1 MNPISGALKFLSTTI
16 LNGIYALIFFLL
28 AARFT
33 TPEFVGMIA
42 TVQLLE
48 VFVSN
53 FTGLLSWYVAS
64 REIAYNLNKDKKL
77 LDDIILT
84 SLGYPFLAIPFIFL
98 LAFVL
103 PRYVVLAVPYMF
115 LYLYGNYQRSVLGGL
130 GKFTEANI
138 GLVIFLTFRWL
149 FSIPA
154 IFFNNF
160 EIIIL
165 IWTSGALLQAI
176 YYWLKLPRKLEFKTG
191 VASKLIKEGLPIYIS
206 NVINFIASQ
215 GDRLITV
222 YLLGLYDLGIY
233 QLVTL
238 MSTFPNNMLLSL
250 ISSLLPSSAYYLSLN
265 KDMSYMTSLTL
276 RFYVLLSA
284 PTAVISYVLS
294 TVFLT
299 TFFHEYLPG
308 LLVLQL
314 LVVALS
320 ALSPLLYLSTPIISL
335 KKDYKPLLYVGV
347 ISGVEVLVLS
357 LYLIPRLGILGA
369 AIAQVVNALTSSILL
384 LYICLRQKAL
394 VLGSMEKRSLLLLP
408 IPFLAFIS
416 WEASLVILL
425 VAIKFLKII
434 SREEAI
440 LTLNLLPRQLK
451 LFGKILLL
459 ISS

>member
-1 MNPISGALKFLSTTI
+1 
-16 LNGIYALIFFLL
+16 
-28 AARFT
+28 
-33 TPEFVGMIA
+33 
-42 TVQLLE
+42 
-48 VFVSN
+48 
-53 FTGLLSWYVAS
+53 
-64 REIAYNLNKDKKL
+64 
-77 LDDIILT
+77 
-84 SLGYPFLAIPFIFL
+84 
-98 LAFVL
+98 
-103 PRYVVLAVPYMF
+103 
-115 LYLYGNYQRSVLGGL
+115 
-130 GKFTEANI
+130 
-138 GLVIFLTFRWL
+138 
-149 FSIPA
+149 
-154 IFFNNF
+154 
-160 EIIIL
+160 
-165 IWTSGALLQAI
+165 
-176 YYWLKLPRKLEFKTG
+176 
-191 VASKLIKEGLPIYIS
+191 
-206 NVINFIASQ
+206 
-215 GDRLITV
+215 
-222 YLLGLYDLGIY
+222 
-233 QLVTL
+233 
-238 MSTFPNNMLLSL
+238 
-250 ISSLLPSSAYYLSLN
+250 
-265 KDMSYMTSLTL
+265 MTSLTL